1 MAVEKVVLCI
11 NTGFNMFLN
20 PNFVEHFIDVPEKPK
35 KVRAV
40 KSQTKIK
47 TNK

>member
-1 MAVEKVVLCI
+1 MAVEKVVFCT

-35 KVRAV
+35 KVKAV
-40 KSQTKIK
+40 KNQTKIK